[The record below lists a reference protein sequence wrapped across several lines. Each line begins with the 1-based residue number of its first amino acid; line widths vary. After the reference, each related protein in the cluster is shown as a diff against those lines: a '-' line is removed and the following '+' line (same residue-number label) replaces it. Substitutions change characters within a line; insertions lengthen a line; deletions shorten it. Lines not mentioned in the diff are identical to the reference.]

1 MTLEEIRRQIDAID
15 PQIKELFLK
24 RMATSYEVAKT
35 KYEAGETTIY
45 RADREADII
54 RRLTAD
60 VDPNLVEEYTAM
72 VRKIIEVSR
81 KYQYGLLYDWNPDLF
96 SPLAEG
102 IEIRST
108 DTRVKIRLTRA
119 DACNSMSSILSMI
132 GDYGF
137 NMDEMQLLE
146 MDREQQTV
154 TFELILRGN
163 LNDTAMKKLMF
174 QLSKEALHFRIL
186 SSF

>member
-72 VRKIIEVSR
+72 VWKIKR
-81 KYQYGLLYDWNPDLF
+81 P
-96 SPLAEG
+96 A
-102 IEIRST
+102 
-108 DTRVKIRLTRA
+108 A
-119 DACNSMSSILSMI
+119 
-132 GDYGF
+132 
-137 NMDEMQLLE
+137 LLE
-146 MDREQQTV
+146 
-154 TFELILRGN
+154 
-163 LNDTAMKKLMF
+163 
-174 QLSKEALHFRIL
+174 SKIPKAPQV
-186 SSF
+186 SFSTG

>member
-60 VDPNLVEEYTAM
+60 VDPDVYK
-72 VRKIIEVSR
+72 R
-81 KYQYGLLYDWNPDLF
+81 QGNPAA
-96 SPLAEG
+96 P
-102 IEIRST
+102 
-108 DTRVKIRLTRA
+108 
-119 DACNSMSSILSMI
+119 C
-132 GDYGF
+132 
-137 NMDEMQLLE
+137 
-146 MDREQQTV
+146 
-154 TFELILRGN
+154 
-163 LNDTAMKKLMF
+163 
-174 QLSKEALHFRIL
+174 
-186 SSF
+186 